1 MAPPFFSCGSF
12 CSASLMHFTDNHLPG
27 PLCLFLSGILLF
39 LPGVLQFSSR
49 NTFIFLPGIL
59 LFLPGIAEPDLK
71 LSVVKGPPA

>member
-1 MAPPFFSCGSF
+1 MAPPFFFMRFFVLHRLCILQIIPF
-12 CSASLMHFTDNHLPG
+12 PG
-27 PLCLFLSGILLF
+27 PLRLFLSGTLLF
-39 LPGVLQFSSR
+39 STGNTFISAR